1 MDKILSIR
9 KNKQLISL
17 FIKIQE
23 YQKSANRTEII
34 NCAIKYALKNEVNW
48 SEVEKNKISE
58 CDMDYEKIPEFLQFR
73 VDYEEYK
80 RIVSQIRKT
89 FKLEKDSPV
98 SYVAKLLLINYLS
111 YVESDEFVGEENVV
125 ESILYPVDE
134 MLEEFKKLPSIDDKL
149 NAIYELLL
157 KSKIKR

>member
-1 MDKILSIR
+1 MDKMLSIR

-34 NCAIKYALKNEVNW
+34 NCAIKIALKNDVDWIEI
-48 SEVEKNKISE
+48 EKNKISE
-58 CDMDYEKIPEFLQFR
+58 CDMDYENFPEFLQLR

-80 RIVSQIRKT
+80 RIVSQIKQA
-89 FKLEKDSPV
+89 FKLEKDSPA

-111 YVESDEFVGEENVV
+111 YVESDEFVCEENVT
-125 ESILYPVDE
+125 EAILYPIDE
-134 MLEEFKKLPSIDDKL
+134 MVEEFKKLPSIDDKL

>member
-34 NCAIKYALKNEVNW
+34 NCAIKIALKNDVKWTEID
-48 SEVEKNKISE
+48 KNKVVE
-58 CDMDYEKIPEFLQFR
+58 CDIDYASFPEFLQLR

-80 RIVSQIRKT
+80 VIAGQIRQA
-89 FKLEKDSPV
+89 FKLEKDSPA
-98 SYVAKLLLINYLS
+98 SYVAKLLLINYLA
-111 YVESDEFVGEENVV
+111 YVESDEFVYEENTT
-125 ESILYPVDE
+125 ESILYPVEE
-134 MLEEFKKLPSIDDKL
+134 MLEDFKKLPSVDDKL

-157 KSKIKR
+157 KNKIKR